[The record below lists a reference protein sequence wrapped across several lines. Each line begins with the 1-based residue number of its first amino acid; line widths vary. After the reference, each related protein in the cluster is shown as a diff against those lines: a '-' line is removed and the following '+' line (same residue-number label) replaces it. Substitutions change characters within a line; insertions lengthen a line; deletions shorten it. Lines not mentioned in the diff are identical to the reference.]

1 MKPLSLPLVSRS
13 GILYG
18 NPKAHKPVADNM
30 PKFRPIVSAI
40 NTPGYNLAKF
50 LIPVLEPLTDN
61 KFTVLQDCFAL
72 VLLKKLQN
80 MIVPFLWEV

>member
-30 PKFRPIVSAI
+30 PKFRPILSAI

-50 LIPVLEPLTDN
+50 LISVLEPLTDN
-61 KFTVLQDCFAL
+61 KFTAQDCFAL

>member
-1 MKPLSLPLVSRS
+1 MKPLSLPVGSRS

-30 PKFRPIVSAI
+30 PKFRPILSAI

-50 LIPVLEPLTDN
+50 LIPILEPLTDD
-61 KFTVLQDCFAL
+61 KFTVQDCFVL
-72 VLLKKLQN
+72 VLLKELQN

>member
-30 PKFRPIVSAI
+30 PKFRPILSAI

-50 LIPVLEPLTDN
+50 LRSVLEP
-61 KFTVLQDCFAL
+61 
-72 VLLKKLQN
+72 
-80 MIVPFLWEV
+80 